1 MSQGNLR
8 SYFTYRLS
16 NVKVISFENINNNF
30 EDLGLDTPLSRP
42 LPFSPLLVPPAILP
56 PKFLKH
62 CWATSTPNAQLFKG
76 SSIVWHPRSWN
87 LHPND
92 FCEPPSCPSSP
103 HEPPWFTRL
112 VPRKVAQL
120 VLALKPQRSP
130 FSGPCPVTTRKRI
143 PLVSRSYSPWTGA
156 QSHGAPRTHAVIHT
170 GASTRQILSHFP
182 AVERNSLPPIWPQS
196 HNLRPR
202 ERERIATQVRTEPE
216 CG

>member
-42 LPFSPLLVPPAILP
+42 LPFSPLLVPPAMLP

-87 LHPND
+87 LHPNG

-103 HEPPWFTRL
+103 HEPPWFTRP

-120 VLALKPQRSP
+120 ALALKPQRSP
-130 FSGPCPVTTRKRI
+130 FVPVLWLQGSESHWSPDPTARGLAHSLTGPPE
-143 PLVSRSYSPWTGA
+143 
-156 QSHGAPRTHAVIHT
+156 HT
-170 GASTRQILSHFP
+170 LSFTQGHQLGKFS
-182 AVERNSLPPIWPQS
+182 ATSL
-196 HNLRPR
+196 L
-202 ERERIATQVRTEPE
+202 
-216 CG
+216 